1 MANRAEHLGSR
12 SGQGE
17 PEGRKLAT
25 KQFDG
30 DLKDIDKAIQNTA
43 IDAATILTFNSPNSA
58 ASNGTRGSGNRVV
71 SPGWHCFVTRAG

>member
-1 MANRAEHLGSR
+1 MSRADEGVGDIIDIVAGSACRRRAEHLGSR

-17 PEGRKLAT
+17 PEGQKRAT

-43 IDAATILTFNSPNSA
+43 MNAESLPF
-58 ASNGTRGSGNRVV
+58 
-71 SPGWHCFVTRAG
+71 